1 MKRNEIIIKGARENN
16 LKNIDINIPKDQL
29 VVITGPSGSGKSTLA
44 FDTIYAEGKRRY
56 IESLSSYARQFLGGS
71 EKPDVDSIDVLSPA
85 ISIDQKTG
93 SNNPRSTVGTI
104 TEIADYLRLL
114 FARIGTPYCPKHN
127 IEIKAKSAEVIKADI
142 LNTYLGEKVEILAH
156 SLEKEKGTH
165 QKFLEQ
171 LLKDGYIR
179 VYIDNQLY
187 DLSEEIENIKLEKN
201 KKHDIFPVID
211 RFKLKQE
218 DSSRLLNSIE
228 EALKLGNG
236 QLLIKHND
244 KYQLVSSNYSCPK
257 CDFTVP
263 KLEPRLFSFNAP
275 MGACPNC
282 HGLGTLKEPDVNLI
296 IPNPDLSL
304 NEECITA
311 NGFRYGT
318 YYFRQIELV
327 CESFGIDMDKPFKQL
342 TKKQQDMI
350 LYGTTKPI
358 LLVDSFGGKEYA
370 RDFIYEGVCN
380 NVKRRFLETSSERQR
395 RSLESLMS
403 ETSCPVC
410 HGSRLNETALAIK
423 IGGLNIH
430 EVSNL
435 SIKDGYQFFN
445 KLKLTKAQ
453 QTIGQMVFSEIKA
466 RYEFLINVGLDYLNL
481 TRSATTLSGG
491 EAQRIRLAT
500 QIGSKLTGVL
510 YVLDEPS
517 IGLHQRD
524 NDRLINTL
532 KSMRDLGNTL
542 IVVEHDEDT
551 MLAADYLIDMGP
563 GSGTYG
569 GEVVAQ
575 GSPAQVMKNSKSI
588 TGKYLAHKEEISVPQ
603 QRREQNQ
610 GYIEIKNASAN
621 NLNNIDVNIPKNN
634 LVCITGVS
642 GSGKSS
648 LINGVL
654 YKHLY
659 NHFNPETKVSVDP
672 KTKVKN
678 IDNFKKV
685 IQIDQK
691 PIGRTPRSNPAT
703 YIGVFDDI
711 RDLFASLPESKARGY
726 LKGRFSFNVKGGRCE
741 ACEGDGIKKIEMNFL
756 PDVYI
761 TCETCHGSRYNE
773 DVLEIKYNG
782 KNISDVLNMEI
793 SEALT
798 FFENI
803 PTIKRKLQTLVEVGL
818 GYLQLGTPA
827 TVLSGGEAQRVKLA
841 KELTKVTTGDTIYIL
856 DEPTTGLHAC
866 DIKRLIE
873 VLQRLVDKGNTM
885 IIIEHNLDLIKVS
898 DYIIDLGPEGG
909 DGGGNIVATGTPE
922 AVVKVKGSYTAKY
935 LKPYLKNKK

>member
-1 MKRNEIIIKGARENN
+1 
-16 LKNIDINIPKDQL
+16 
-29 VVITGPSGSGKSTLA
+29 
-44 FDTIYAEGKRRY
+44 
-56 IESLSSYARQFLGGS
+56 
-71 EKPDVDSIDVLSPA
+71 
-85 ISIDQKTG
+85 
-93 SNNPRSTVGTI
+93 
-104 TEIADYLRLL
+104 
-114 FARIGTPYCPKHN
+114 
-127 IEIKAKSAEVIKADI
+127 
-142 LNTYLGEKVEILAH
+142 
-156 SLEKEKGTH
+156 
-165 QKFLEQ
+165 
-171 LLKDGYIR
+171 
-179 VYIDNQLY
+179 
-187 DLSEEIENIKLEKN
+187 
-201 KKHDIFPVID
+201 
-211 RFKLKQE
+211 
-218 DSSRLLNSIE
+218 
-228 EALKLGNG
+228 
-236 QLLIKHND
+236 
-244 KYQLVSSNYSCPK
+244 
-257 CDFTVP
+257 
-263 KLEPRLFSFNAP
+263 
-275 MGACPNC
+275 
-282 HGLGTLKEPDVNLI
+282 
-296 IPNPDLSL
+296 
-304 NEECITA
+304 
-311 NGFRYGT
+311 
-318 YYFRQIELV
+318 
-327 CESFGIDMDKPFKQL
+327 
-342 TKKQQDMI
+342 
-350 LYGTTKPI
+350 
-358 LLVDSFGGKEYA
+358 
-370 RDFIYEGVCN
+370 
-380 NVKRRFLETSSERQR
+380 
-395 RSLESLMS
+395 
-403 ETSCPVC
+403 
-410 HGSRLNETALAIK
+410 
-423 IGGLNIH
+423 
-430 EVSNL
+430 
-435 SIKDGYQFFN
+435 
-445 KLKLTKAQ
+445 
-453 QTIGQMVFSEIKA
+453 
-466 RYEFLINVGLDYLNL
+466 
-481 TRSATTLSGG
+481 
-491 EAQRIRLAT
+491 
-500 QIGSKLTGVL
+500 
-510 YVLDEPS
+510 
-517 IGLHQRD
+517 
-524 NDRLINTL
+524 
-532 KSMRDLGNTL
+532 MRDLGNTL

-588 TGKYLAHKEEISVPQ
+588 TGKYLAHKEKISVPQ

-866 DIKRLIE
+866 DIKRLID

-922 AVVKVKGSYTAKY
+922 AVIKVKGSYTAKY

>member
-1 MKRNEIIIKGARENN
+1 MKKNEIVIKGARENN
-16 LKNIDINIPKDQL
+16 LQNIDVNIPKDQL

-71 EKPDVDSIDVLSPA
+71 EKPDVDSIDGLSPA

-114 FARIGTPYCPKHN
+114 FARIGTPYCPTHN
-127 IEIKAKSAEVIKADI
+127 IEIAAKSAEQIKDEI
-142 LNTYLGEKVEILAH
+142 LSTYDGEKIEILAH
-156 SLEKEKGTH
+156 SVDQEKGTH
-165 QKFLEQ
+165 QKFLES
-171 LLKDGYIR
+171 LLKDGFIR
-179 VYIDNQLY
+179 VYIDDQLY
-187 DLSEEIENIKLEKN
+187 DLSEELDNIKLHKN
-201 KKHDIFPVID
+201 KKHSIFPVID
-211 RFKLKQE
+211 RLKLKAS
-218 DSSRLLNSIE
+218 DASRLLGSIE
-228 EALKLGNG
+228 QALKLGHG
-236 QLLIKHND
+236 QLLIKHED
-244 KYQLVSSNYSCPK
+244 KLQLVSSNYSCPK

-282 HGLGTLKEPDVNLI
+282 HGLGTLKEPDVHLI
-296 IPNPDLSL
+296 IPNRNLSL
-304 NEECITA
+304 NEECIVA
-311 NGFRYGT
+311 HGFSLDT
-318 YYFRQIELV
+318 YYFRQIAMV
-327 CESFGIDMDKPFKQL
+327 CEHYGIDMDKPFKDL
-342 TKKQQDMI
+342 SKKEQNII
-350 LYGTTKPI
+350 LYGSDEPITFIETFAHRQTTRS
-358 LLVDSFGGKEYA
+358 LV
-370 RDFIYEGVCN
+370 YEGVCN
-380 NVKRRFLETSSERQR
+380 NIKRRFLETNSDRAR

-403 ETSCPVC
+403 ETACPVC
-410 HGSRLNETALAIK
+410 KGTRLNPVALSIR

-430 EVSNL
+430 EVSDL
-435 SIKDGYQFFN
+435 SIKEGYQFFN
-445 KLKLTKAQ
+445 NLTLSNEQAK
-453 QTIGQMVFSEIKA
+453 IGQMVFDEIKA

-524 NDRLINTL
+524 NDRLIKTL

-551 MLAADYLIDMGP
+551 MLAADHLIDMGP
-563 GSGTYG
+563 GSGSYG
-569 GEVVAQ
+569 GQVIAQ
-575 GSPAQVMKNSKSI
+575 GTPKQVMKNNKSI
-588 TGKYLAHKEEISVPQ
+588 TGRYLAHKEEIEVPTT
-603 QRREQNQ
+603 RRKQNH
-610 GYIEIKNASAN
+610 GYIEIKKAKIN
-621 NLNNIDVNIPKNN
+621 NLKNVNVKIPKNN
-634 LVCITGVS
+634 LVCVTGVS

-672 KTKVKN
+672 QTKVTN
-678 IDNFKKV
+678 IDSFKKV

-726 LKGRFSFNVKGGRCE
+726 LKGRFSFNVRGGRCE

-761 TCETCHGSRYNE
+761 TCEVCHGSRYNE
-773 DVLEIKYNG
+773 DVLEIKYQG

-793 SEALT
+793 SEALE
-798 FFENI
+798 FFKNI

-818 GYLQLGTPA
+818 GYLKLGTPA
-827 TVLSGGEAQRVKLA
+827 TVLSGGEAQRIKLA
-841 KELTKVTTGDTIYIL
+841 KELTKVTSGDTIYIL

-909 DGGGNIVATGTPE
+909 DLGGEIVVSATPE
-922 AVVKVKGSYTAKY
+922 EVVKNKTSYTAKY
-935 LKPYLKNKK
+935 LKPYLKK